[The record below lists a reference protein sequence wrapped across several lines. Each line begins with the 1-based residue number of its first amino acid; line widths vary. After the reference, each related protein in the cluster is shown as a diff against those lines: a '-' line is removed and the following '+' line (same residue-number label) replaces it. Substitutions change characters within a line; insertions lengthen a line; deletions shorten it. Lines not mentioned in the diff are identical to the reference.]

1 MTNRTGFPGPAFTR
15 SARRTATTE
24 LSPHAGTG
32 LADAY
37 GRGYRFTF
45 HDAVVTGPG
54 PDPTTLLLAG
64 LGVIGLWRRR
74 RHDARG

>member
-1 MTNRTGFPGPAFTR
+1 M
-15 SARRTATTE
+15 
-24 LSPHAGTG
+24 
-32 LADAY
+32 ADAY